1 MKSAVDG
8 RGVDMNTETNRKK
21 TLIEL
26 FIEGCREG
34 FTVVVQHIMP
44 AMIFAFILVFVLE
57 TTGLMNFIGKITSPI
72 MALWG
77 LPGEASV
84 VLISAFFAK
93 AAGAGVAAALYN
105 NGVLTAEQAT
115 ILYPAV
121 ILMGTLIGHYVR
133 VVVVAGTLP
142 KYHPLLLGICL
153 VDAAISMWIT
163 MLII

>member
-1 MKSAVDG
+1 MK
-8 RGVDMNTETNRKK
+8 NTEQNDKMM
-21 TLIEL
+21 LEL
-26 FIEGCREG
+26 FIIGCRKG
-34 FTVVVQHIMP
+34 FFIVVEQIMP
-44 AMIFAFILVFVLE
+44 ALIFAFILIYILQQ
-57 TTGLMNFIGKITSPI
+57 TGLMEAIGIWTAPI
-72 MALWG
+72 MSIWG

-93 AAGAGVAAALYN
+93 AAGAGAAAALYEA
-105 NGVLTAEQAT
+105 GVLTAAQAT

-153 VDAAISMWIT
+153 FDAAISMWIVQIF
-163 MLII
+163 L